1 MKEMLIPGWLVRAV
15 VTGGLSGSSAAFQG
29 CSNYWRTLEQ
39 PTRAQPGPAQPGQ
52 ADTEIWKYRKMT
64 NCPTEQRNVSNVS
77 TPLPPF
83 PHPRNE
89 YSKVQPLEC
98 RPTPLSSPRQEQKCF
113 YYCKHFLIKFSDV
126 VVSWYFNGKSIL
138 QFPEAWYLPSPLP
151 ECCLLSHCHQRDVL
165 SWSPS
170 VLPW

>member
-1 MKEMLIPGWLVRAV
+1 MLIPRWLVRAV

-77 TPLPPF
+77 TPLP
-83 PHPRNE
+83 HPRNE

-98 RPTPLSSPRQEQKCF
+98 RPTPLSSPRQEQKCTARICF
-113 YYCKHFLIKFSDV
+113 NYCKHFLLKFSRKINN
-126 VVSWYFNGKSIL
+126 SRRPGTC
-138 QFPEAWYLPSPLP
+138 PLLLFLSVA
-151 ECCLLSHCHQRDVL
+151 CCLSANTGRSLVGPHISIIV
-165 SWSPS
+165 
-170 VLPW
+170 